1 VDRDF
6 KVYSFQAFRFS
17 VTHAEQLKQANIL
30 VAIGDDDD
38 AISPTL
44 KVASRARHR
53 AFGRV

>member
-1 VDRDF
+1 MVDRDF

-44 KVASRARHR
+44 KVASSA
-53 AFGRV
+53 